1 MKRLKSFRTAFI
13 AQGDDG
19 DELEVTQGFDGTEF
33 YTEVSGKR
41 IAVRRDGAWVSL
53 EPGWIVETSP
63 DYETTTIK
71 YYDPTMPRRYS

>member
-1 MKRLKSFRTAFI
+1 MKRLKRFRETYI
-13 AQGDDG
+13 AYGEGG
-19 DELEVTQGFDGTEF
+19 DELEIAHGFDGTEF

-53 EPGWIVETSP
+53 EPGWTVETSP